1 MLKRKLLLTLIL
13 LCIIAPVAYAA
24 ANWQS
29 VKTFTGASTQDTD
42 YFTVTATEWRIRWS
56 YTPAAGFA
64 GDLAVFGFNL
74 YEKGGQFSKLPL
86 LKTGRN
92 ETSGTTY
99 IHEGQKDYY
108 FKISVANLA
117 TSGYTIT
124 IEQDAE
130 TIPNP
135 ANSTT
140 DGAIVLIVVAVA
152 IILAV
157 LLLKRRRKPKQPLPP
172 PPS

>member
-1 MLKRKLLLTLIL
+1 MLKRKLLLTLIF
-13 LCIIAPVAYAA
+13 LCIVVPVVHAT
-24 ANWQS
+24 NWQN
-29 VKTFTGASTQDTD
+29 VETFTGTSTRDTD
-42 YFTVTATEWRIRWS
+42 LFMVNATEWRIRWS

-64 GDLAVFGFNL
+64 GDLAVFGFHV
-74 YEKGGQFSKLPL
+74 YEKGGLLPEQSL

-92 ETSGTTY
+92 EISGTTY
-99 IHEGQKDYY
+99 MHKGQKDYY
-108 FKISVANLA
+108 LKISTGNLA
-117 TSGYTIT
+117 ASGYTIT

-135 ANSTT
+135 INSTII
-140 DGAIVLIVVAVA
+140 GATILIVIVVA

-157 LLLKRRRKPKQPLPP
+157 LLQKRRRKPKPPPPP